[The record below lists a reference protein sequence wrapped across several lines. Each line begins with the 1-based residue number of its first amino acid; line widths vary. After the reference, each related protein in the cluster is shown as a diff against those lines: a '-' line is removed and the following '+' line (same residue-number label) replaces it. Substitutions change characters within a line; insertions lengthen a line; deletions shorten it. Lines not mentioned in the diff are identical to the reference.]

1 MAIFIVLW
9 SCLFTTKLRCVQK
22 NKSGHSNIHTP
33 YRNYQCLPY
42 QEISE
47 TIQSSLEI
55 ELVKACILIEDDC
68 HLDNFLGY
76 LRIVNDRDIFGLTKI
91 APILRFNNTK
101 PETFWKVEAF
111 VVIFLNTSTCI
122 QVDDCFY
129 DF

>member
-1 MAIFIVLW
+1 MYRIVQDN
-9 SCLFTTKLRCVQK
+9 C
-22 NKSGHSNIHTP
+22 
-33 YRNYQCLPY
+33 Y
-42 QEISE
+42 
-47 TIQSSLEI
+47 
-55 ELVKACILIEDDC
+55 
-68 HLDNFLGY
+68 LDNFLGY

-91 APILRFNNTK
+91 APILRVNNTK